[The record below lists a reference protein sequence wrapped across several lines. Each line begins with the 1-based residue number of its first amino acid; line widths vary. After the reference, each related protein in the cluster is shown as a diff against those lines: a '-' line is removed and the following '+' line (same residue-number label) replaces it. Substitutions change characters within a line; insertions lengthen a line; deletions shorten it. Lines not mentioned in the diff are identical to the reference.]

1 MPRRCPYL
9 CDVKKLVEARMPAP
23 EAQFTLI
30 AFGDEGERYPHLA
43 LVAAQTSS
51 ERAPLVRVHSECMT
65 GDVFGSQRCDCGEQL
80 AVAMNRIGQEGGC
93 LVYLRQEG
101 RGIGLVEK
109 LKAYNLQDEGM
120 DTIEANVALG
130 HAADARSF
138 DLAALILKDLGYGAV
153 RLLTNNPQKVKELE
167 ENGIVVESREPLV
180 IAPVKENEAYL
191 AVKKAVM
198 GHWLDD

>member
-1 MPRRCPYL
+1 M
-9 CDVKKLVEARMPAP
+9 KKLVEARLPAP
-23 EAQFTLI
+23 QAQFTLI
-30 AFGDEGERYPHLA
+30 AFGEEGDRYPHLA
-43 LVAAQTSS
+43 LVAPPAASA
-51 ERAPLVRVHSECMT
+51 EAPLVRVHSECMT

-80 AVAMNRIGQEGGC
+80 AVAMERIGREGGC

-109 LKAYNLQDEGM
+109 LKAYNLQDDGM

-138 DLAALILKDLGYGAV
+138 DIAAAILNELNYASV
-153 RLLTNNPQKVKELE
+153 RLLTNNPQKVQELE
-167 ENGIVVESREPLV
+167 ENGIVVEAREPLV

-198 GHWLDD
+198 GHWLD